1 MRKLNSKKGFTLV
14 EILIAVSLFASV
26 GVMCLTI
33 FINITRIQGQLAL
46 ENAIYEDAR
55 FMMERI
61 SRSIRNN
68 AIDYEEY
75 FNKTL
80 SSDNQYGEMYGCY
93 AAQFYNPGLGTHE
106 LPGPNLTASPGFLGA
121 ICNDATLYTG
131 QGCVVFKPSIDLN
144 TGMYP
149 HHGAPGTVASNAFCA
164 KYKFDLPAGCTVSNE
179 NERDELYLIN
189 ADGDLKTIFALNK
202 VGVTSDGDNEYALA
216 QVEKN
221 GEDNNGDGLT
231 ESWNGCNSGTN
242 KFCCTDDYDCDLAVG
257 ETLET
262 TLTAGDIYKGFVPIS
277 PLRTTIKRLVFS
289 ISPGEDPR
297 KAFAEDSAIY
307 QPRVRITLEV
317 EPSEEQMER
326 VGLPED
332 FGIPSIVL
340 QTTVSSR
347 IQSEVDSYLGP
358 DTHNLSGTVTPKC
371 LLSGDF

>member
-1 MRKLNSKKGFTLV
+1 MRKLGSKKGFTLV

-26 GVMCLTI
+26 GLISLTI

-80 SSDNQYGEMYGCY
+80 DSDNKYGEMYGCY
-93 AAQFYNPGLGTHE
+93 AAQFYNPGSGNDTFLVT
-106 LPGPNLTASPGFLGA
+106 NLGFLGA
-121 ICNDATLYTG
+121 YCNDGNPYTG
-131 QGCVVFKPSIDLN
+131 QDDCVVYKPSVDLN
-144 TGMYP
+144 TGEYP
-149 HHGAPGTVASNAFCA
+149 HRGLVGADASNAFCA
-164 KYKFDLPAGCTVSNE
+164 SYLFNSPAGCSPANE
-179 NERDELYLIN
+179 NEVSELYLIN
-189 ADGDLKTIFALNK
+189 ADGTLKTIFASKK
-202 VGVTSDGDNEYALA
+202 VNDSPNEYALA
-216 QVEKN
+216 QVQKR
-221 GEDNNGDGLT
+221 GEDRNGDGLT
-231 ESWNGCNSGTN
+231 ESWNGCNSVAN
-242 KFCCTDDYDCDLAVG
+242 NLCCTGDYDCPVNG
-257 ETLET
+257 TTLET
-262 TLTAGDIYKGFVPIS
+262 TLTTTAGIYEGFVPIS
-277 PLRTTIKRLVFS
+277 PMRTTIKRLVFN

-297 KAFAEDSAIY
+297 KAFAEPGAIL

-317 EPSEEQMER
+317 EPSDAQMKA

-332 FGIPSIVL
+332 FQIPSIVL

-358 DTHNLSGTVTPKC
+358 DSHNLSSAVDSGSLKC
-371 LLSGDF
+371 LLSGDNP